1 MRPLLIILSV
11 IMLGLQF
18 RLWVGEGSFAD
29 IASLN
34 MHIAEQSE
42 LNEGLKKRNLRLGTQ
57 VAEFKQGLDSVEAHA
72 RSQLGMIRKG
82 ESFYLLV
89 AE

>member
-1 MRPLLIILSV
+1 MRPLLILLSV
-11 IMLGLQF
+11 IMLSLHF
-18 RLWVGEGSFAD
+18 RLWVGEGSFAE
-29 IASLN
+29 ITLLTR
-34 MHIAEQSE
+34 HIGEQTE
-42 LNEGLKKRNLRLGTQ
+42 LNDRLIKRNQRLASQ
-57 VAEFKQGLDSVEAHA
+57 VVEFKQGLDSVEAHA